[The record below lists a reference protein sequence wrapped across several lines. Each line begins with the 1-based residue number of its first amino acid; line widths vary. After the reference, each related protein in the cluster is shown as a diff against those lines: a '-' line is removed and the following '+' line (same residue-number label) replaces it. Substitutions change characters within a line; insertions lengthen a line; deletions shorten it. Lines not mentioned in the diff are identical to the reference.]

1 MLTSLFDGRQEL
13 AQYATSAINQADYQA
28 YRQLTYLPNQVA
40 GLYGQLLAQNLY
52 QAGNKETKVSGH
64 LKGLQEKLYF
74 HSDYQN
80 STLRVSGVDS
90 QNNYGFRYNAFG
102 VVSSQYQNDDDDWD
116 DDKNEGYSA
125 NSIHTRTNNLIPYQ
139 YTGKYRES
147 ISGFNHM
154 DARWYNPKVG
164 RFIQP
169 DQYNHVNLML
179 PKGAQSELMR
189 YIGRTQSDLLKDPSQ
204 QMRYGYVSGNA
215 LRWVDPLGLCDTGIS
230 QDQWLAMQS
239 DANAQSQYVQG
250 WVSSMQETGAINSA
264 DELTYWAEQT
274 STAPSPEMA
283 APVTGSVLAEKLVY
297 SDDAWETL
305 VIGAAAGGRRV
316 PVNSHL
322 SANPTTRMTA
332 RQNLAK
338 LGEGRGNE
346 IVRQSVTK
354 NGKSYQTYTKTNP
367 KTGEVYTGRTSG
379 AGTPEQNLARR
390 DANHHINE
398 KGFGPAVLDQ
408 SSTNRHAVRGR
419 EQQLIQANGG
429 AQSMGGS
436 SGNAI
441 NGVSPLNP
449 KGPKYR
455 LEAYR
460 EFGE

>member
-1 MLTSLFDGRQEL
+1 M
-13 AQYATSAINQADYQA
+13 
-28 YRQLTYLPNQVA
+28 PNQVA

-64 LKGLQEKLYF
+64 LKGLQAKLYF

-90 QNNYGFRYNAFG
+90 QNNYGFRYNAYG
-102 VVSSQYQNDDDDWD
+102 VVSSQYQSDDDDWD
-116 DDKNEGYSA
+116 DDDYSA
-125 NSIHTRTNNLIPYQ
+125 SSIHTRTNNLIPYQ

-164 RFIQP
+164 RFIQS
-169 DQYNHVNLML
+169 DQYNHANLML

-189 YIGRTQSDLLKDPSQ
+189 YIGRSQGDLLKDPAQ

-230 QDQWLAMQS
+230 QDQWVAMQS
-239 DANAQSQYVQG
+239 DADAQSQYVQG
-250 WVSSMQETGAINSA
+250 WVSSMQGTGAINSV
-264 DELTYWAEQT
+264 DELSYWAEQT
-274 STAPSPEMA
+274 TTAPTPEMA
-283 APVTGSVLAEKLVY
+283 ASVTGSVLAEKLVY

-346 IVRQSVTK
+346 IVRQSIAKGAGKASDKAPDFVVSPGGTAFPVPK
-354 NGKSYQTYTKTNP
+354 DATGPTPVVNPGGKTTGSAFTGGKGGANGKVDTMRIMNP
-367 KTGEVYTGRTSG
+367 TPPRGKSPGYPNGNIKYENKSGQGVDPYTGRTLSNKDSHF
-379 AGTPEQNLARR
+379 PI
-390 DANHHINE
+390 D
-398 KGFGPAVLDQ
+398 
-408 SSTNRHAVRGR
+408 
-419 EQQLIQANGG
+419 
-429 AQSMGGS
+429 
-436 SGNAI
+436 
-441 NGVSPLNP
+441 
-449 KGPKYR
+449 
-455 LEAYR
+455 
-460 EFGE
+460 